1 MRLFVCSA
9 VVMPAGH
16 PSHQM
21 ASVVV
26 HYFRLLLRGFVVG
39 VVKPTT
45 IHAGQAPSFC
55 CMNVEQIHT
64 VTGLARWQWS
74 LAY

>member
-1 MRLFVCSA
+1 MRRDASIRVQCRCDACWSFIFL
-9 VVMPAGH
+9 
-16 PSHQM
+16 QM

-45 IHAGQAPSFC
+45 NHAGQAPSFC
-55 CMNVEQIHT
+55 CMNVE
-64 VTGLARWQWS
+64 
-74 LAY
+74 